1 MKISSSYILFPN
13 KHSKQD
19 IKKSDDGT
27 IHLTIDSAR
36 LRLEKLF
43 DLKDKINVS
52 SWYKHNYNF
61 LIENCNIELKIQ
73 EVSDATYMTIT
84 SIGKT
89 KSVIIKSLE
98 TFQNTIIN
106 SEIEKDYVLIF
117 SYDAVSEYYCNR
129 IYPKLNE
136 LERNLRKLLFNIYTL
151 NFGINYY
158 TSTVNEDLQKKGK
171 KNIRASGGTQAK
183 EIEVVKKF
191 FYALD
196 YGDIQLMLFTPQ
208 WTQLEEKNKNDFL
221 NKNANLNELT
231 DEELRNAF
239 SDLTPKSD
247 WDRFFKSKI
256 PNDDI
261 ENMINYIRKNRN
273 NVAHCKFLNKDDYE
287 QSKTSIR
294 KLNNELLM
302 AITITET
309 DDFLAKNKQNLS
321 ESFER
326 IRNSI
331 KEIVKKF
338 EPITQFARKALPA
351 SLQAL
356 SERLRTITE
365 LSLKDNVLQE
375 EMGIEDSLIGED
387 ETDD

>member
-1 MKISSSYILFPN
+1 
-13 KHSKQD
+13 
-19 IKKSDDGT
+19 
-27 IHLTIDSAR
+27 
-36 LRLEKLF
+36 
-43 DLKDKINVS
+43 
-52 SWYKHNYNF
+52 
-61 LIENCNIELKIQ
+61 
-73 EVSDATYMTIT
+73 MTVT

-106 SEIEKDYVLIF
+106 SEIEKDYVLIV

-151 NFGINYY
+151 NFGVNYY

-171 KNIRASGGTQAK
+171 KNIRASGGTQARK
-183 EIEVVKKF
+183 IEVIKKF

-208 WTQLEEKNKNDFL
+208 WTQLEEKNKRDFL
-221 NKNANLNELT
+221 NKNANLNEVT
-231 DEELRNAF
+231 DAELRNAF

-287 QSKTSIR
+287 QSKISIR
-294 KLNNELLM
+294 KLNNELLK

-326 IRNSI
+326 ISSSI

-338 EPITQFARKALPA
+338 EPITQLAKIAIPA
-351 SLQAL
+351 SLQEF
-356 SERLRTITE
+356 SERLRTMTE
-365 LSLKDNVLQE
+365 LSLRNYAAYE
-375 EMGIEDSLIGED
+375 ETEIYESLIDKD
-387 ETDD
+387 EIDD